1 MIWLLY
7 MAAVQLISGV
17 VGLHLGRFRAAYTE
31 MTGMMAGMTM
41 GMLNGFLL
49 GFGAAAAA
57 SAFGLGPAMFWGNA
71 LGILLGLGLGAY
83 FGRAGG
89 LMGIMDGAMGGLM
102 GGSMGAMLAVMLSF
116 PDWALLGTAALLGVV
131 YLAGMFGLV
140 LLIEKSAPEH
150 AALHR
155 LAPWFTRAVATEV
168 AEVTAA
174 AEEGA
179 RGTAAGAVAASP
191 HRGVRRPPAPT
202 QAAPA
207 ARSLRVPPPSE
218 QPLAWGGL
226 MLAVLVGLGALVLLT
241 NPTAGALANNG
252 GNPANTLQ
260 GRTDTGVPLQPEFI
274 QQLQAKAVTVPV
286 QDGRQTLDLKVNGTT
301 MSYTPGVIQVKRG
314 LPVRLNLQITGA
326 DPGCGRVV
334 SLQLLGAKAT
344 AAPGEVVPLDFTP
357 SEAGVFQINCNM
369 HMMEPGYLIVT
380 N

>member
-7 MAAVQLISGV
+7 MAAVLLVSGM

-57 SAFGLGPAMFWGNA
+57 SAFSLGPAMFWGNA
-71 LGILLGLGLGAY
+71 VGIGLGLALGAY

-89 LMGIMDGAMGGLM
+89 LMGVMDGAMGGLM

-140 LLIEKSAPEH
+140 LLIERSAPAH

-155 LAPWFTRAVATEV
+155 LAPWFTRAVAAEV
-168 AEVTAA
+168 AEVAA
-174 AEEGA
+174 RTDA
-179 RGTAAGAVAASP
+179 RAVAATYP
-191 HRGVRRPPAPT
+191 ARPTRRVVRPPV
-202 QAAPA
+202 AAA
-207 ARSLRVPPPSE
+207 AQPRARRLTVPPPTQ
-218 QPLAWGGL
+218 QPLLWAGI
-226 MLAVLVGLGALVLLT
+226 MLAVLLVLGAAAVLT
-241 NPTAGALANNG
+241 NPNVGVLANNSG
-252 GNPANTLQ
+252 GAASTLQ
-260 GRTDTGVPLQPEFI
+260 GRTDTGVPLQPAFI
-274 QQLQAKAVTVPV
+274 QKLQAQAVTAPIK
-286 QDGRQTLDLKVNGTT
+286 DGRQTMDLQVNGTT
-301 MSYTPGVIQVKRG
+301 MSYSPGVIQVQRG
-314 LPVRLNLQITGA
+314 MPVRLNLQITGA

-334 SLQLLGAKAT
+334 SLQLLGATAT

-357 SEAGVFQINCNM
+357 KEAGVFQINCNM